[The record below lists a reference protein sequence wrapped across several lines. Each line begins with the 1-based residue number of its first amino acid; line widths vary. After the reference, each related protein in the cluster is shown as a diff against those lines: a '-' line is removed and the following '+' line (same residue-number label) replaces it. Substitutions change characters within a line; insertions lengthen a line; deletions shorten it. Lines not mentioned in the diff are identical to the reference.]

1 MNKKE
6 TESGFSLA
14 RMILANREDNL
25 EIGNELEGEP
35 AAQIHIFHL

>member
-14 RMILANREDNL
+14 RMILTNREDNL
-25 EIGNELEGEP
+25 EIDNELEAET